1 MLLGTAEL
9 RIPLWNILGFLPA
22 GFPLLEAAFFY
33 DAGVIWENG
42 MDVKLNRDPGDNPAL
57 VRSPLTS
64 LGASIRANILNFLI
78 LRADYSFPQQRP
90 GVGGYWTI
98 SLGPTF

>member
-1 MLLGTAEL
+1 
-9 RIPLWNILGFLPA
+9 
-22 GFPLLEAAFFY
+22 
-33 DAGVIWENG
+33 
-42 MDVKLNRDPGDNPAL
+42 MDVKLKREAGESPAL
-57 VRSPLTS
+57 VRTPLTS

-90 GVGGYWTI
+90 GVEGFWTI